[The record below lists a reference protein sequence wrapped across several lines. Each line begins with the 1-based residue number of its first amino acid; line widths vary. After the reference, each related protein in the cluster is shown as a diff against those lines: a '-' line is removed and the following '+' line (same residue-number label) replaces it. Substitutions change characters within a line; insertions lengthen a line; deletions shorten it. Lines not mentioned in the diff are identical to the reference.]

1 MDALKPTY
9 TYMVSMKKFLLIMKI
24 NKGKPSKKNK
34 KCEFFPH

>member
-24 NKGKPSKKNK
+24 NKGTFQKK
-34 KCEFFPH
+34 